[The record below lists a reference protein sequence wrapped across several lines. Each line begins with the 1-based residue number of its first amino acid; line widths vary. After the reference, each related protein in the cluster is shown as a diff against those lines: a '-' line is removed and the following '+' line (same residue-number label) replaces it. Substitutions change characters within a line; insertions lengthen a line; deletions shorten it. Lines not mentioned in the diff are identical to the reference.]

1 MAGLGYVACRLVS
14 HSPSPGKPM
23 YESAESPESLF
34 NQAFSGHQSG
44 KLDIAEAKYRRVLEL
59 APNHTDAR
67 HMYGV
72 ICLQKGDPV
81 AGEYWIQSSIQ
92 LNASFPPAHNNLG
105 MTLEPQGRLAEA
117 EAAKLEAEAEKAT
130 REAEA
135 AKAAAAEARANAER
149 LKAENATSEATKAHA
164 ITEAKERAEAAKLAT
179 KTARLEVEAAE
190 LGIAELRGDAK

>member
-1 MAGLGYVACRLVS
+1 MLAGHLTAADAMAANVCEWTPPRNKHLHPVQDVQGLRLEVEAGFRSRASVVAEYGYDVADVD
-14 HSPSPGKPM
+14 
-23 YESAESPESLF
+23 AERAADAAREEAL
-34 NQAFSGHQSG
+34 GLQS
-44 KLDIAEAKYRRVLEL
+44 DAE
-59 APNHTDAR
+59 
-67 HMYGV
+67 
-72 ICLQKGDPV
+72 
-81 AGEYWIQSSIQ
+81 
-92 LNASFPPAHNNLG
+92 
-105 MTLEPQGRLAEA
+105 RLAEA